1 MQNLGQGHLHQDLG
15 GLFSAYR
22 EPCYETGHTEPLLTY
37 AGVDPEQPLVLDTLE
52 QLPEVPGCPGTG
64 TVGPEVGPE
73 DLEHGLPAG
82 GVGGGAGLGLT
93 VHAAGLLVPLQALP
107 AVVVVPAGVGQAVA
121 GGQVLLPAGP
131 VLWVLGTGRVEDTLG
146 PVTLVVSP
154 VLPAGERGEGR
165 SLGGRVSGNT
175 GGVRG
180 GTSGTQRVKI

>member
-1 MQNLGQGHLHQDLG
+1 MRLVILSL
-15 GLFSAYR
+15 S
-22 EPCYETGHTEPLLTY
+22 LTY
-37 AGVDPEQPLVLDTLE
+37 AGVDPEEPLVLDTLE

-82 GVGGGAGLGLT
+82 WVCGGAGLGLT

-146 PVTLVVSP
+146 PVTLVVSS

-165 SLGGRVSGNT
+165 SPGGEG
-175 GGVRG
+175 
-180 GTSGTQRVKI
+180 QW